1 MAIRAYLA
9 LSTHNY
15 VQFFKIVGHIGYFGG
30 AILMRYFTQ
39 VRTKAL
45 EVLIRSHCQSL
56 KSSYSFPLADM
67 TRMLCFENVATATEF
82 CQYHG
87 LDTTVDL
94 VTLSKTT
101 YMTPESAVPTRRAK
115 FLVEDQLRTTFSEA
129 IAGYH
134 AQQQYFDPPA
144 ATSSFDAQAG
154 MLAPEVLK
162 ELEERG
168 KVETSNIA
176 LSKNIFSEQSL
187 FAQPSQG
194 GSIFGKPA
202 NTGGALFQRAIVPT
216 QIQKQ
221 QQQLAQHT
229 DAVLKKLMDEALPQL
244 VRNTFFI
251 FLPSFD
257 LLILVFLAF
266 GANFCLFYNKI
277 F

>member
-15 VQFFKIVGHIGYFGG
+15 VQFFKLVGHIGYFGG

-45 EVLIRSHCQSL
+45 EVLIRSHCQSV
-56 KSSYSFPLADM
+56 KSSYSLPLADM
-67 TRMLCFENVATATEF
+67 TRMLCFENVTTATEF

-87 LDTTVDL
+87 LDTTTDL
-94 VTLSKTT
+94 VVLAKTT

-144 ATSSFDAQAG
+144 AMSSFDAHAG
-154 MLAPEVLK
+154 MLTPEVLK
-162 ELEERG
+162 ELEEKE

-187 FAQPSQG
+187 FAQASQG

-202 NTGGALFQRAIVPT
+202 STGGALFQRAVVPN
-216 QIQKQ
+216 QMQKQ
-221 QQQLAQHT
+221 QQQLAQQS
-229 DAVLKKLMDEALPQL
+229 DATFKKILDEALPQM
-244 VRNTFFI
+244 VRNKFSI
-251 FLPSFD
+251 FLPHLNLLRLHKFNFLFFKSF
-257 LLILVFLAF
+257 I
-266 GANFCLFYNKI
+266 
-277 F
+277 